1 MAQRSV
7 KRDPCPAVRAAPR
20 GRSRRSRRSPGPAG
34 CEDVAASSSTDAWAV
49 GSSVRLRPTRPD
61 IPLIEHHDGTS
72 WAISPSADG
81 PAAVQSALSGVA
93 ARTAS
98 DAWAVGSFTRANNLV
113 RTLIEHWDGTT
124 WTRVQSPN
132 AGQPANGD
140 LSGVAVV
147 AADDVWAVG
156 GYGQGAPGRTL
167 IEHWDGTTWTVV
179 PSPNKGPFPNSL
191 SGVTAI
197 APDDVW
203 AVGTWFTKA
212 FDDRT
217 LTLHWDGTSWH
228 RVSSPNA
235 GPTSAA
241 NDLVSVSANATD
253 DVWAVGSR
261 GLHTLTMHWD
271 GTSWSI
277 VPSPT
282 PGGLADLAA
291 VVAVGPDDVWAAG
304 GSVDRQVNAGRTLVE
319 HWDGMGWKVVD
330 EREQGPERQ
339 SPVGDLGSDRPD
351 VGGRRSVQR
360 RRYRPGGAALPGA
373 LRPVGPDAPCVSAG
387 GPTIAPCPR
396 SVSPPTSSPPETSRR
411 RSPSSP
417 RASRPG
423 SRTSRSWAPRAPG
436 RRSRSRT
443 SSRPS
448 SARPW

>member
-1 MAQRSV
+1 M
-7 KRDPCPAVRAAPR
+7 RDRWVVWLSIASAMSLVLGGTTTGLARPASGRTCGTAWTVAPQ
-20 GRSRRSRRSPGPAG
+20 PAISG
-34 CEDVAASSSTDAWAV
+34 SSGLEDVAASSSTDAWAV
-49 GSSVRLRPTRPD
+49 GHRFDPSD
-61 IPLIEHHDGTS
+61 QAGHALIEHHDGTS
-72 WAISPSADG
+72 WTISPSADG

-98 DAWAVGSFTRANNLV
+98 DAWAVGSFTRANNLI
-113 RTLIEHWDGTT
+113 RTLIEHWDGTA
-124 WTRVQSPN
+124 WTRVNSPN
-132 AGQPANGD
+132 AGQPAGGD
-140 LSGVAVV
+140 LSGVAAL
-147 AADDVWAVG
+147 AADDVWVVG

-191 SGVTAI
+191 SAVTAI

-228 RVSSPNA
+228 RVPSPNA

-291 VVAVGPDDVWAAG
+291 VVAVGPDDIWAAG

-319 HWDGMGWKVVD
+319 HWDGMGWSVV
-330 EREQGPERQ
+330 ESANKGPSDNHLWGISAATGRMMA
-339 SPVGDLGSDRPD
+339 VGDRFS
-351 VGGRRSVQR
+351 GG
-360 RRYRPGGAALPGA
+360 GTG
-373 LRPVGPDAPCVSAG
+373 PVVPLSLERCGP
-387 GPTIAPCPR
+387 
-396 SVSPPTSSPPETSRR
+396 
-411 RSPSSP
+411 
-417 RASRPG
+417 
-423 SRTSRSWAPRAPG
+423 
-436 RRSRSRT
+436 
-443 SSRPS
+443 
-448 SARPW
+448 

>member
-1 MAQRSV
+1 MGRRAFAWLSV
-7 KRDPCPAVRAAPR
+7 ATVMSLVLGGAATSLARPAPGRTCGAAWTVAVQPSIS
-20 GRSRRSRRSPGPAG
+20 GSGG
-34 CEDVAASSSTDAWAV
+34 LEDVAASSTTDAWAV
-49 GSSVRLRPTRPD
+49 GHRFDPVDQAGHT
-61 IPLIEHHDGTS
+61 LIEHHDGTS
-72 WAISPSADG
+72 LTTVASPDGPSA
-81 PAAVQSALSGVA
+81 AQSVLSGVA

-98 DAWAVGSFTRANNLV
+98 DVWAVGSYTRANNLV

-124 WTRVQSPN
+124 WIRVQSPN

-228 RVSSPNA
+228 RVPSPNA

-261 GLHTLTMHWD
+261 GQHTLTMHWD

-291 VVAVGPDDVWAAG
+291 VVAVGSDDVWSAG

-319 HWDGMGWKVVD
+319 HWDGMGWTVV
-330 EREQGPERQ
+330 ESENKGPSDNHLWGISAVTGRMLA
-339 SPVGDLGSDRPD
+339 VGDRFS
-351 VGGRRSVQR
+351 GG
-360 RRYRPGGAALPGA
+360 GTG
-373 LRPVGPDAPCVSAG
+373 PVVPLSLERCGP
-387 GPTIAPCPR
+387 
-396 SVSPPTSSPPETSRR
+396 
-411 RSPSSP
+411 
-417 RASRPG
+417 
-423 SRTSRSWAPRAPG
+423 
-436 RRSRSRT
+436 
-443 SSRPS
+443 
-448 SARPW
+448 